1 MRHKALRSAILEVG
15 LFYQKG
21 WSVDHIAHFT
31 YQLQRRRLRI
41 EDQAMRARLAAARQ
55 QEPERLM
62 VAYQIEEPQAESRV
76 GYAIRTSIEEA
87 RISNQRLIDRV
98 RAQLSKRLSRPEEIS
113 DQELPCAVCG
123 EPAIGWTYVNRDRN
137 GHRVTDGYATCAAH
151 SSEEAVERLI
161 GTRAG

>member
-1 MRHKALRSAILEVG
+1 MRHKALHSAVLEVG
-15 LFYQKG
+15 LYYQKG

-31 YQLQRRRLRI
+31 YHLQRRRLRTQ
-41 EDQAMRARLAAARQ
+41 EQAIRARRAAARQ

-87 RISNQRLIDRV
+87 RITNQRLIDRV
-98 RAQLSKRLSRPEEIS
+98 RAQLSKRLSRSEEIN
-113 DQELPCAVCG
+113 DLELPCAVCG
-123 EPAIGWTYVNRDRN
+123 EPATGWTYVNRDRN